1 MHTKHK
7 ILLDESNA
15 PFESWS
21 CMKFVP
27 CVTINMIESIQMVHI
42 KGILKLIL
50 VIFCISWKLAIGS
63 INDIYETLTRFL
75 SMKLCK
81 SDIIRWQ
88 FCHIL
93 RSLPWIEFLLPGQ
106 QFISTLLSDI
116 LTILGII
123 WACKVFLDCF
133 YN

>member
-1 MHTKHK
+1 MKPFRSKSKRRVGSESGKCLRVEHHIYLQTVVSVSKHYK
-7 ILLDESNA
+7 DLL
-15 PFESWS
+15 
-21 CMKFVP
+21 
-27 CVTINMIESIQMVHI
+27 

-63 INDIYETLTRFL
+63 INDIYITLTQFL
-75 SMKLCK
+75 SMKSKWHNLL
-81 SDIIRWQ
+81 IILSYLAV
-88 FCHIL
+88 FPI
-93 RSLPWIEFLLPGQ
+93 IEFLLPGQ
-106 QFISTLLSDI
+106 KFISTLFSDI

>member
-88 FCHIL
+88 FCHIF
-93 RSLPWIEFLLPGQ
+93 RFFRGFSNNWIFTSWTKIY
-106 QFISTLLSDI
+106 FDI
-116 LTILGII
+116 LTILRII
-123 WACKVFLDCF
+123 WAFKVFLDCF